1 MRLPSLFAALAIC
14 FTMNGRAA
22 EEEAQHPIDKFYED
36 CVEKNGS
43 TAGMVEC
50 ADKAYK
56 KWDAEMNRIYGELM
70 KKLPAKK
77 AAALKQSQRDWLT
90 YRDSNFKL
98 ITEVYG
104 SMEGTMYIPM
114 HAYAKVRILRE
125 RTLLLKGYL
134 ELAEEA
140 GE

>member
-1 MRLPSLFAALAIC
+1 MKLPSLFAALAVC
-14 FTMNGRAA
+14 FTMNARAA
-22 EEEAQHPIDKFYED
+22 DEEAPHPIDKFYED

-43 TAGMVEC
+43 TAGMVDC
-50 ADKAYK
+50 SDKAFK

-98 ITEVYG
+98 ISEVYG

-134 ELAEEA
+134 ELAEDA
-140 GE
+140 QP